1 MAVADRRDGIMS
13 PRAVAGPE
21 IQRILALVPWIVAHP
36 GAHKEEI
43 AQRFGVSVAQLE
55 DDLAL
60 VLMIGVPPYSPG
72 DYLDVDEDVDG
83 GVTIR
88 LADYFQHPLRLTPA
102 EGLAL
107 LAAGRALLAV
117 PGSDPQGPLATALAK
132 LERALGLPG
141 LVVDVGEPDHLGAIR
156 EAAARHLRIEVDYWS
171 AGRDDLTTRRID
183 PETVFFATG
192 EWYVGAYCH
201 QAHGER
207 MFRVDRIRAV
217 RPTGETFEPG
227 ATGFETGDVFRPR
240 TSDPRVT
247 LHLAPEAAWVAE
259 AYPAEAV
266 TERGDGSVEVVLAV
280 SEPSW
285 LEQLLLRLGP
295 DARVVGPAALRDAGS
310 QAAQRILRLYDETER
325 SGSHRNGRPDTG
337 ARRRA

>member
-1 MAVADRRDGIMS
+1 M
-13 PRAVAGPE
+13 
-21 IQRILALVPWIVAHP
+21 PWIVAHP
-36 GAHKEEI
+36 GAPKDEI
-43 AQRFGVSVAQLE
+43 AQRFGISVAQLE
-55 DDLAL
+55 EDLAL

-72 DYLDVDEDVDG
+72 DYLDVDDDDDG

-88 LADYFQHPLRLTPA
+88 LADYFQRPLRLTPA

-117 PGSDPQGPLATALAK
+117 PGSDPSGPLATALAK
-132 LERALGLPG
+132 LERALELPG

-156 EAAARHLRIEVDYWS
+156 DATGRHDRIEVDYWS

-183 PETVFFATG
+183 PEVVFFATG

-201 QAHGER
+201 RARDER

-227 ATGFETGDVFRPR
+227 ATGFESGDVFRPR
-240 TSDPRVT
+240 PSDPRVT
-247 LHLAPEAAWVAE
+247 LYLAPEAAWVAE

-266 TERGDGSVEVVLAV
+266 TERADGSLEVVLAV

-295 DARVVGPAALRDAGS
+295 EARVVAPTALRDAGPE
-310 QAAQRILRLYDETER
+310 AARRILQRYDDKRR
-325 SGSHRNGRPDTG
+325 SGSPRNGRPDTR
-337 ARRRA
+337 ARSTRMKG

>member
-1 MAVADRRDGIMS
+1 MS

-36 GAHKEEI
+36 GAPKAEI
-43 AQRFGVSVAQLE
+43 AQRFGISVAQLDE
-55 DDLAL
+55 DLAL

-72 DYLDVDEDVDG
+72 DYLDVDEDVEG

-88 LADYFQHPLRLTPA
+88 LADYFRRPLRLTPA

-117 PGSDPQGPLATALAK
+117 PGSDPGGPLATALGK
-132 LERALGLPG
+132 LERALELPG

-156 EAAARHLRIEVDYWS
+156 AATARHERIEVDYWS
-171 AGRDDLTTRRID
+171 AGRDDLSTRRID
-183 PETVFFATG
+183 PEVVFFATG

-201 QAHGER
+201 QARDER

-217 RPTGETFEPG
+217 RPTHETFEPG

-240 TSDPRVT
+240 PNDPRVT
-247 LHLAPEAAWVAE
+247 LKLAPEAAWVAE

-266 TERGDGSVEVVLAV
+266 TERADGSLEVVLAV

-295 DARVVGPAALRDAGS
+295 EAQVVAPTALREVGPE
-310 QAAQRILRLYDETER
+310 AAQRILRLYGETGR
-325 SGSHRNGRPDTG
+325 SGSRRNGRPDTG

>member
-1 MAVADRRDGIMS
+1 MS

-36 GAHKEEI
+36 GAPKEEI
-43 AQRFGVSVAQLE
+43 AQRFGISVAQLE

-72 DYLDVDEDVDG
+72 DYLDVDEDDGG

-88 LADYFQHPLRLTPA
+88 LADYFRRPLRLTPA

-117 PGSDPQGPLATALAK
+117 PGSDPKGPLATALGK
-132 LERALGLPG
+132 LERALELPG
-141 LVVDVGEPDHLGAIR
+141 LVVDVGEPDQFGAIR
-156 EAAARHLRIEVDYWS
+156 GAAARHERIEVDYWS

-183 PETVFFATG
+183 PEVVFFATG

-201 QAHGER
+201 QARDER

-227 ATGFETGDVFRPR
+227 ATGFESGDVFRPR
-240 TSDPRVT
+240 PSDPRVT

-259 AYPAEAV
+259 AYPAESV
-266 TERGDGSVEVVLAV
+266 TERADGSLEVVLAV

-295 DARVVGPAALRDAGS
+295 EAQVVAPTALRDVGPE
-310 QAAQRILRLYDETER
+310 AAQRILGRYQDNGR
-325 SGSHRNGRPDTG
+325 SGSPKTGRPDTR